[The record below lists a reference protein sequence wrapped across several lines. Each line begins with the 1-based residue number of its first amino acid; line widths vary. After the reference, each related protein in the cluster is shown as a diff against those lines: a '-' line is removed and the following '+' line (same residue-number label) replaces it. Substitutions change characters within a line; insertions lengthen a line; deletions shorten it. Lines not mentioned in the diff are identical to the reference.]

1 MFQHVRQ
8 SLRLLY
14 RRPGGSIAIVLTTA
28 LGIGLTSAVFGIVD
42 AVLLRPL
49 PYRDP
54 SALVTTRGV
63 SHDLIESWRSRTQV
77 LSDIAYY
84 NFNFAPLVLNA
95 DESVQLRQGAVS
107 SNLLDTLGVMPMLG
121 RGFTRDDART
131 GAEPVAILTYG
142 AWQDHFG
149 GRSTVIGEVAPT
161 EPVPVRIVAV
171 LPPDFLFPMRALPA
185 IGATRI
191 LTVLTAPRRDE
202 SPTAVVARRV
212 RAATLEQVR
221 AEESALL
228 NQSPTNPT
236 RHPQAADLTT
246 MMVGSHRSSLFML
259 LGAVGLLLLIA
270 CANVT
275 HLFLARCLD
284 GRRDLTIR
292 LAVGASRSDIVRL
305 LLTQSCALSLAG
317 GLLGLVVA
325 YLSVDAL
332 IALAP
337 APLPRAG
344 DASIDGRV
352 VAFGSALSLVSGVV
366 VGVLTAWSLSKA
378 DTQESLRQDDRTAA
392 VSQRLRHVLTTM
404 EVAFAVVLLAGAGLA
419 LNSFVRLLRVD
430 TGFDSERV
438 LTLRARGVESR
449 YPTPERQRQL
459 LDRMLERL
467 AMLQGV
473 ERAGAV
479 DLLPVTRATAGGSV
493 IPIDR
498 PGAAA
503 PIDAEPRTVAGDYFP
518 AMRIDLIRGRA
529 FDRRDVAASPQV
541 AIVNEA
547 LARQLGEADAVG
559 RRVRHRNVA
568 REIVGIVR
576 DVRMLAVDTAPAAQI
591 YVPHAQTAS
600 VPPQIVIRTTARP
613 EAMAAPI
620 RAEIHAIEPRVVLE
634 NMRPLSQHVAS
645 SIAQPRFQTWLLGI
659 FGTSGLLLVAVGVS
673 GIVSS
678 TVSRRTRELGIRV
691 ALGARALHVIR
702 TVAGTSLAA
711 VAAGLAIGLLGALSL
726 SRIAKAFLYE
736 VEPTDPWTLAGVVVV
751 LAIVALVAAAL
762 PARRAL
768 GIDPIVA
775 LRSE

>member
-1 MFQHVRQ
+1 MFHEARQ
-8 SLRLLY
+8 SLRPLY
-14 RRPGGSIAIVLTTA
+14 RRPAASIAIVLTTA

-63 SHDLIESWRSRTQV
+63 SHDQIESWRSRTRV
-77 LSDIAYY
+77 LTDIAYF
-84 NFNFAPLVLNA
+84 NLNFAPLVLNA

-107 SNLLDTLGVMPMLG
+107 SNLLDTLGVTPIRG
-121 RGFTRDDART
+121 RRFTPDDART

-149 GRSTVIGEVAPT
+149 GRSSVIGEVVPT

-185 IGATRI
+185 LGGTRI
-191 LTVLTAPRRDE
+191 LTVLTASRRDE
-202 SPTAVVARRV
+202 SPTAVVARR
-212 RAATLEQVR
+212 APATTLEQVR

-228 NQSPTNPT
+228 NQSAINAPRPA
-236 RHPQAADLTT
+236 QAADLTT
-246 MMVGSHRSSLFML
+246 MMVGGHRSSLFLL

-284 GRRDLTIR
+284 ARRELAVR
-292 LAVGASRSDIVRL
+292 LAVGANRSDIVRL
-305 LLTQSCALSLAG
+305 LLTQSCALSLVG
-317 GLLGLVVA
+317 GLVGLFVA

-344 DASIDGRV
+344 DAGIDGRV
-352 VAFGSALSLVSGVV
+352 VAFGSALSLASGAV
-366 VGVLTAWSLSKA
+366 VGVLTAWYLSRA
-378 DTQESLRQDDRTAA
+378 DTQQTLRQDDRTAA
-392 VSQRLRHVLTTM
+392 ASQRLRHVLTTM

-419 LNSFVRLLRVD
+419 LNSFVRLLWVD
-430 TGFDSERV
+430 TGFDSKRV

-449 YPTPERQRQL
+449 YPTPERQREL

-467 AMLQGV
+467 TMLQGV

-498 PGAAA
+498 AGPAASV
-503 PIDAEPRTVAGDYFP
+503 DAEPRTVAGDYFA
-518 AMRIDLIRGRA
+518 AMRIELVRGRA
-529 FDRRDVAASPQV
+529 FDRRDVAASPRV

-547 LARQLGEADAVG
+547 LARQLGEADTVG
-559 RRVRHRNVA
+559 RRVRHRNVD

-576 DVRMLAVDTAPAAQI
+576 DVRTLAVDTAPSAQI
-591 YVPHAQTAS
+591 YLPHAQTTS
-600 VPPQIVIRTTARP
+600 VPPQIVIRTTVQP
-613 EAMAAPI
+613 EAMAAAI

-645 SIAQPRFQTWLLGI
+645 SIAQPRFQTWLLGV
-659 FGTSGLLLVAVGVS
+659 FGTSGLLLVAVGVG

-678 TVSRRTRELGIRV
+678 TISRRTRELGIRV
-691 ALGARALHVIR
+691 ALGARALDVIR
-702 TVAGTSLAA
+702 AVAGTSLAA
-711 VAAGLAIGLLGALSL
+711 VGAGLALGLLGALSL
-726 SRIAKAFLYE
+726 SRLAKAFLYE

-751 LAIVALVAAAL
+751 LALVAMVAAAL

-775 LRSE
+775 LRSD